1 MSENIREVII
11 IGSGPAGLTAGIYNG
26 RADLNPLII
35 AGFEY
40 GGQLMNTTLVE
51 NYPGFVDG
59 VDGPEL
65 MQNMMKQAE
74 KYGAE
79 FVYEDAVEVD
89 FSDEIKVVKTNAGNE
104 FKSKSVIIA
113 TGSSPRRLHV
123 KGEDEFYGRGV
134 SVCATCDAAFYR
146 DKVVAVVGG
155 GDSAMEESSYL
166 TKFATKVYVIHRRD
180 EFRASKAMQNRV
192 FNNEKIEIVWNS
204 EVIEIKG
211 SQFVETLVL
220 KNTQTGETS
229 ELKVDGLFL
238 AIGHI
243 PNTKFLE
250 GKVGLDDQGYVV
262 VTDNT
267 KTSVDGVFVAG
278 DVRDY
283 RYQQAITAAGMGCMA
298 ALDAEKWLAER
309 EDEANGNN

>member
-250 GKVGLDDQGYVV
+250 GKVDLDDQGYVV